1 MILMLTGI
9 FIALIGIAFL
19 LLAIITLQI
28 INNLKLS
35 KMNQDL
41 EKIKSDLIEANQT
54 LSENKTIAVKID
66 KDVDKLTALVEALP
80 NDSEAIAQIKELA
93 ASLKKGTT
101 ELKGSLVITDEKTE
115 DEDGEIPTEETPAEE
130 QEQP

>member
-1 MILMLTGI
+1 MLTGI